1 MTNDEIADFIHREL
15 PIKVTE
21 KQTYG
26 EVFTPPELIERVLG
40 LFPKN
45 VWTNPD
51 KRWMDPCGGV
61 GFFLIGIY
69 QRLMKGLAKWQPD
82 LQKRAKHIIQNM
94 LYMVELNP
102 KNCAICKSLFG
113 PKLNLISTDFLSDFS
128 FDKPKS
134 DNKSKKELQVHL
146 YFDYIVGN
154 PPFHDDFG
162 QSSKGKRIN
171 GGKNKLYERIF
182 IKSYDLLKDKGSI
195 AFIVPDNIFAG
206 NTSAAYKILLKNDVP
221 VVSFQRDSRVFFP
234 GIQQPFCYFLMNKVN
249 SKRINTST
257 NKTIIEK
264 YTDTNDDNN
273 NNERFQVVLKDRP
286 VNPVRNWTPYSEK
299 LVTTFVSNKRNK
311 VVYNRGK
318 ALTEYKGT
326 KYPIIY
332 TASQKLATGDKEL
345 AVGWG
350 QPKAVVFLISPT
362 FAFEMDYKGKYG
374 VGPNT
379 LYIPFDTVAQG
390 KKIERFLNSEDY
402 KVLAAATQTSRQY
415 IKIAL
420 IEYLSLD
427 KIMEE
432 KKKTRRVNKLVKRNT
447 KRKRIY

>member
-1 MTNDEIADFIHREL
+1 
-15 PIKVTE
+15 
-21 KQTYG
+21 
-26 EVFTPPELIERVLG
+26 
-40 LFPKN
+40 
-45 VWTNPD
+45 
-51 KRWMDPCGGV
+51 
-61 GFFLIGIY
+61 
-69 QRLMKGLAKWQPD
+69 
-82 LQKRAKHIIQNM
+82 
-94 LYMVELNP
+94 
-102 KNCAICKSLFG
+102 
-113 PKLNLISTDFLSDFS
+113 LNLISTDFLSDFS
-128 FDKPKS
+128 FDKRS
-134 DNKSKKELQVHL
+134 DNKRKKKLQLHL

-206 NTSAAYKILLKNDVP
+206 NTSAAYKILINNDVP
-221 VVSFQRDSRVFFP
+221 IVSFQRDSRVFFP
-234 GIQQPFCYFLMNKVN
+234 GIQQPFCYFLMNKGN
-249 SKRINTST
+249 NKKINTKIS
-257 NKTIIEK
+257 KTMIETDNDND
-264 YTDTNDDNN
+264 TDTNTNTN
-273 NNERFQVVLKDRP
+273 NNERFEVVLKDRP
-286 VNPVRNWTPYSEK
+286 VNPVRNWTPYTEK

-350 QPKAVVFLISPT
+350 QPKAVLFLISPT
-362 FAFEMDYKGKYG
+362 FAFEMDYKGRYG

-379 LYIPFDTVAQG
+379 LYIPFDAVSQG
-390 KKIERFLNSEDY
+390 KKIERFLNSEEY
-402 KVLAAATQTSRQY
+402 KVLADATQTSRQY
-415 IKIAL
+415 LKIAL
-420 IEYLSLD
+420 IEYLLLD
-427 KIMEE
+427 KIVDN
-432 KKKTRRVNKLVKRNT
+432 KRLTRRVNKLVKRNT